1 MIRFEHCEVSGEVNA
16 NRQSFRLGAAHPP
29 KDVRSGQRLRALP
42 GVFAWMSSCEH
53 DEAHLIGEMTLGRA
67 GVEQTITTRNDL
79 FAPERI
85 ELSLVKGPFKRL
97 KGRWLFIPMGEGACK
112 VSLEMEFEFANRLL
126 GMAFGKL
133 FQQIAGQL
141 VDAFTKRANELYG
154 R

>member
-1 MIRFEHCEVSGEVNA
+1 MPTVNRSALVRHTPQKMFDLVNDFERYPE
-16 NRQSFRLGAAHPP
+16 F
-29 KDVRSGQRLRALP
+29 LP
-42 GVFAWMSSCEH
+42 GCRQARLVEH
-53 DEAHLIGEMTLGRA
+53 DEVHLIGEMTLGRA

-79 FAPERI
+79 FEPERI
-85 ELSLVKGPFKRL
+85 EMSLVKGPFKRL
-97 KGRWLFIPMGEGACK
+97 KGRWLFTPMGEDACK

>member
-1 MIRFEHCEVSGEVNA
+1 MPTVNRSALVRHTPQKMFDLVNDFERYPE
-16 NRQSFRLGAAHPP
+16 F
-29 KDVRSGQRLRALP
+29 LP
-42 GVFAWMSSCEH
+42 GCRQARLLEH
-53 DEAHLIGEMTLGRA
+53 DEVHLIGEMTLGRA
-67 GVEQTITTRNDL
+67 GVEQTVTTRNDL

-85 ELSLVKGPFKRL
+85 ELSLVKGPFKQL
-97 KGRWLFIPMGEGACK
+97 KGRWLFIPMGDNSCK

>member
-1 MIRFEHCEVSGEVNA
+1 MPTVNRSALVRHTPQKMFDLVNDFERYPE
-16 NRQSFRLGAAHPP
+16 F
-29 KDVRSGQRLRALP
+29 LP
-42 GVFAWMSSCEH
+42 GCRQARLVEH
-53 DEAHLIGEMTLGRA
+53 DNVHLIGEMTLGRA

-79 FAPERI
+79 FEPERI
-85 ELSLVKGPFKRL
+85 EMSLVKGPFKRL
-97 KGRWLFIPMGEGACK
+97 KGRWLFTPMGDDACK